1 MALRSGLVAVI
12 EHIVTEED
20 TAVAVGSGDVPVLAT
35 PRLLA
40 LAEAATVQAI
50 SGELAEGYTSVGT
63 RVQLE
68 HRRASSVGTRVTI
81 RAELA
86 DVRDNTLRF
95 EVLAE
100 DEHGELV
107 GHGQITRVVVSR
119 ERFLARLRAR
129 A

>member
-12 EHIVTEED
+12 EHVVTEED
-20 TAVAVGSGDVPVLAT
+20 TAIAVGSGDVPVLAT

-40 LAEAATVQAI
+40 LVEAATVRAVE
-50 SGELAEGYTSVGT
+50 GELGEGHTSVGT

-68 HRRASSVGTRVTI
+68 HRRASGIGTRVTI
-81 RAELA
+81 RAELV
-86 DVRDNTLRF
+86 DVHDGTLRF

-107 GHGQITRVVVSR
+107 GHGQITRVVVER
-119 ERFLARLRAR
+119 ERFLTRLRAR